1 MQFDSRKVRPK
12 SFHLE
17 PRIKS
22 MVVTKMR
29 PFCSFMI
36 ALVLLAG
43 TLSCQSMT
51 PEGNISINGLYFS
64 DIGCTK
70 CDSSLDLTGI
80 TPSIHA
86 GLFEFSLENDQN
98 KPEDTE
104 TIKNSNIFNHPL
116 SEIDYYN
123 ISQTEISGWPA
134 IVGVVTHKGVSGD
147 NTDAIGFIYAGNM
160 TIGFSSQAFGLNELP
175 GFLQRIKITLGDMRN
190 MSWES
195 GDSYWPKVI
204 PNELSKNGLH
214 IFPGQLSDS
223 GIGCTRWLGN
233 ELSLFC
239 AQPDLTITVLPDY
252 YGKDTEDD
260 INKLTRLTTNGIS
273 DLSITYF
280 NITETKLSGWPAV
293 VAILNST
300 ERYASGVSDP
310 PRIRVN
316 AIIHIKNLTILAET
330 GAVWEKVLGE
340 SIAPGSGGEVIPGIQ
355 PEEIYKKL
363 QSIRITI
370 EPGSEQMWTA

>member
-1 MQFDSRKVRPK
+1 
-12 SFHLE
+12 
-17 PRIKS
+17 
-22 MVVTKMR
+22 MR

-43 TLSCQSMT
+43 TLNCQSMA
-51 PEGNISINGLYFS
+51 PEANISINGLYFS

-70 CDSSLDLTGI
+70 CDPGLDLTLI
-80 TPSIHA
+80 YPTIYA
-86 GLFEFSLENDQN
+86 GVFEFRLEGNHQN
-98 KPEDTE
+98 KTEDIE
-104 TIKNSNIFNHPL
+104 SIKNSHIFNHPL
-116 SEIDYYN
+116 SEIEYHN

-134 IVGVVTHKGVSGD
+134 IVGVVTDKNCYGD
-147 NTDAIGFIYAGNM
+147 NTSAIGFIYVGNT
-160 TIGFSSQAFGLNELP
+160 TIGFDTEPFGLNELS
-175 GFLQRIKITLGDMRN
+175 GFLQRIKITSGDMRN
-190 MSWES
+190 MSWEP
-195 GDSYWPKVI
+195 GDGYWPKVI

-214 IFPGQLSDS
+214 ISPGQLSDS

-239 AQPDLTITVLPDY
+239 AQPDLTITILPDY

-260 INKLTRLTTNGIS
+260 ITELTLLTTKGIS
-273 DLSITYF
+273 DLSITSF

-310 PRIRVN
+310 PEIRVN
-316 AIIHIKNLTILAET
+316 AIIHIKNLTMLAET
-330 GAVWEKVLGE
+330 GAVWEKALGE

-355 PEEIYKKL
+355 PDEIYKKL
-363 QSIRITI
+363 QSIRIAI